1 MKLLLHTC
9 CAPCSVYCIETLRNE
24 EIEPTVYWYN
34 PNIHPY
40 KEYEARRDCLKE
52 YTKSIGVQ
60 AIFEDNYGLK
70 EFCKNVISDLEN
82 RCVNYCYKVRLEQ
95 TAKYAKE
102 NGYDSFSTTLLV
114 SPYQNHDAL
123 KKLGEKLAKKYGIEF
138 VYRDFRVGFR
148 EGQRKARELGL
159 YMQKYCGCIFS
170 EQQIFIT
177 HTNTKPNLPEGFEF
191 LPVKRNIMINKEKND
206 KKQYISLLLEADPSE
221 KMVEKY
227 LKDGDLFVLKYKD
240 DTACIAVVTKLDNDT
255 VELKNIVTKEEF
267 RGKGY
272 AKKMI
277 KYLADNYKQRYKK
290 MLVGT
295 TENNIPFYVK
305 QGFDKYEKTIK
316 NFFIDN
322 YDKEIW
328 DESLKCID
336 LIYYSKN
343 LKDKN

>member
-1 MKLLLHTC
+1 MKLLMHAC
-9 CAPCSVYCIETLRNE
+9 CAPCSVYCVDTLRAE
-24 EIEPTVYWYN
+24 GIEPTLYWFN

-40 KEYEARRDCLKE
+40 TEYKARRDCLKE
-52 YTKSIGVQ
+52 YSKMMNLET
-60 AIFEDNYGLK
+60 IFEEDYGLD
-70 EFCKNVISDLEN
+70 EFCKNVVDDLEG
-82 RCVNYCYKVRLEQ
+82 RCTKYCYPVRLDK
-95 TAKYAKE
+95 TFKFAKE
-102 NGYDSFSTTLLV
+102 NGYDTVTTTLLY
-114 SPYQNHDAL
+114 SIYQNHEYI
-123 KKLGEKLAKKYGIEF
+123 KLLCEKYSKEYGIDF
-138 VYRDFRVGFR
+138 LYRDFRTGFW
-148 EGQRKARELGL
+148 EGHDKAKQELGL

-191 LPVKRNIMINKEKND
+191 LPVKRNIIINKEKND
-206 KKQYISLLLEADPSE
+206 KKQYINLLLEADPSE
-221 KMVEKY
+221 KMIEKY
-227 LKDGDLFVLKYKD
+227 LKDGDLFVLRYKD
-240 DTACIAVVTKLDNDT
+240 DVACIAVVTKLDNDT

-277 KYLADNYKQRYKK
+277 KYLADTYKQRYKK

-322 YDKEIW
+322 YEKEIW
-328 DESLKCID
+328 DGDLKCTDIY
-336 LIYYSKN
+336 YYSKKVSRN
-343 LKDKN
+343 